1 MFLIFFSLWFFVTLP
16 FCDDC
21 EPWKHWEP
29 EGRPARIPVGPDA
42 ETMIRHTFALAQFAV
57 WLFLY
62 YSPPTWRFFLTSLD
76 FFFPSRFT
84 RNVTVRRDTDFKK
97 HEQGTNTKE
106 KEKKISIS
114 LCTLVIVVARNFYTN
129 LSRNT
134 CHSTRSIGKSC
145 LPRNLSIAYTRD
157 EHSNRNSRTRYTQ
170 FLLRMRG
177 CIVPIDGIRTKRTE
191 YRFLG

>member
-1 MFLIFFSLWFFVTLP
+1 MIANLESTENRKGVPLGSLWGRTQKPWSVIHSPWHNSQYDYFYITPLQRDVSFWLLSIFSSPLVLLVTLP
-16 FCDDC
+16 YDATRTL
-21 EPWKHWEP
+21 KSTNK
-29 EGRPARIPVGPDA
+29 AR
-42 ETMIRHTFALAQFAV
+42 
-57 WLFLY
+57 
-62 YSPPTWRFFLTSLD
+62 
-76 FFFPSRFT
+76 T
-84 RNVTVRRDTDFKK
+84 RKK
-97 HEQGTNTKE
+97 RK
-106 KEKKISIS
+106 KKISIS

>member
-1 MFLIFFSLWFFVTLP
+1 MIANLESTENRKGVPLGSLWGRTQKPWSVIHSPWHNSQYDYFYITPLQRDVSFWLLSIFSSPLVLLVTLP
-16 FCDDC
+16 YDATRTL
-21 EPWKHWEP
+21 KSTNK
-29 EGRPARIPVGPDA
+29 AR
-42 ETMIRHTFALAQFAV
+42 
-57 WLFLY
+57 
-62 YSPPTWRFFLTSLD
+62 
-76 FFFPSRFT
+76 T
-84 RNVTVRRDTDFKK
+84 RKK
-97 HEQGTNTKE
+97 RK
-106 KEKKISIS
+106 KKISIS

-177 CIVPIDGIRTKRTE
+177 CLCPSMVYAQNGPSIG
-191 YRFLG
+191 F

>member
-1 MFLIFFSLWFFVTLP
+1 MIIFILLPSNVTFLFDFSRFFS
-16 FCDDC
+16 
-21 EPWKHWEP
+21 
-29 EGRPARIPVGPDA
+29 
-42 ETMIRHTFALAQFAV
+42 
-57 WLFLY
+57 
-62 YSPPTWRFFLTSLD
+62 SPLVLL
-76 FFFPSRFT
+76 
-84 RNVTVRRDTDFKK
+84 VTVLLVTGRDTDFKK

-106 KEKKISIS
+106 KKKKEISIS
-114 LCTLVIVVARNFYTN
+114 LCTLVIVVTRNFCTN

-145 LPRNLSIAYTRD
+145 LPRNLSTVYTRD
-157 EHSNRNSRTRYTQ
+157 KHSNRNSRTRYTQ

>member
-1 MFLIFFSLWFFVTLP
+1 MIIFILLPSNVTFLFDFSRFFSSPLVLLVTLP
-16 FCDDC
+16 DATRTL
-21 EPWKHWEP
+21 KSTNK
-29 EGRPARIPVGPDA
+29 AR
-42 ETMIRHTFALAQFAV
+42 
-57 WLFLY
+57 
-62 YSPPTWRFFLTSLD
+62 
-76 FFFPSRFT
+76 T
-84 RNVTVRRDTDFKK
+84 RKK
-97 HEQGTNTKE
+97 R
-106 KEKKISIS
+106 KKKGISIS
-114 LCTLVIVVARNFYTN
+114 LCTLVIVVTRNFCTN

-145 LPRNLSIAYTRD
+145 LPRNLSTVYTRD